1 MNHER
6 CEAMRELVSAL
17 FDDELAGE
25 ERQAVQA
32 HLDRCA
38 ACRDWLAQVR
48 AARQRLQSYPRIE
61 AAPGFNEAVMAR
73 VTAGPLTR
81 IADALDRLICTP
93 ARQVAAGMA
102 AALIL
107 SALTVWLALH
117 VAVVSAPAPPR
128 TPGNVAGVAG
138 TFYEEVRPPSRP
150 PRRHPP
156 GPSPFEAE
164 RMRDL
169 QRLGEH

>member
-1 MNHER
+1 MNSEH

-17 FDDELAGE
+17 FDDELPDGQREA
-25 ERQAVQA
+25 AQA

-38 ACRDWLAQVR
+38 ACRAWLAQVG

-81 IADALDRLICTP
+81 LADALDRLICTP
-93 ARQVAAGMA
+93 ARQLAAGMA

-107 SALTVWLALH
+107 CPLIVWLALH

-128 TPGNVAGVAG
+128 TSGEVASAAG
-138 TFYEEVRPPSRP
+138 SFYEELRPPSRP

-156 GPSPFEAE
+156 GPPPFEAE

-169 QRLGEH
+169 QHLGEH